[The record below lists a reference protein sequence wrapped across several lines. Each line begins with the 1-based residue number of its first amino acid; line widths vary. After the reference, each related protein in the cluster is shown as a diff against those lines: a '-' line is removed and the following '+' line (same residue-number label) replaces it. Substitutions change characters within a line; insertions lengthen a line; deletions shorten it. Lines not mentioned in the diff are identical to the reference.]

1 MSVEKI
7 IRSAIEEKPLE
18 MKEALDLEMNQRVH
32 LALEGY
38 KKKKMAENDDEAEGD
53 NDTCDHCNGTGYHE
67 NDGEKVKCK
76 PCKGTGKVSD
86 DDDDD
91 DDDEQDVQESDE
103 YEADKVHMS
112 RELAK
117 RARER
122 GDYKVAQK
130 HDREQEKHAIRQH
143 GIQK

>member
-18 MKEALDLEMNQRVH
+18 MKEALDLEMNQRVS

-38 KKKKMAENDDEAEGD
+38 KKKKMAEEDD
-53 NDTCDHCNGTGYHE
+53 DTCDHCDGTGHHE
-67 NDGEKVKCK
+67 DDGEKVKCK

-91 DDDEQDVQESDE
+91 DDDDDNDDQQDVQESDE

-112 RELAK
+112 RDLAK
-117 RARER
+117 KARER